1 MSLGT
6 ATWKSKTLEREKCR
20 LSRGQEYGSKD
31 VTLSR
36 DLGGAKRLPIKGARL
51 NRATAKARV
60 ELQAMEDLVEEKGEG
75 VPWRA

>member
-6 ATWKSKTLEREKCR
+6 ATWKSTTLEREKCR
-20 LSRGQEYGSKD
+20 LSRGQEYGSED

-36 DLGGAKRLPIKGARL
+36 DLGGAKRLPIKGA
-51 NRATAKARV
+51 TAKARV
-60 ELQAMEDLVEEKGEG
+60 ELQAKEDLVEEKEEG